1 MNPVRKLVD
10 DLIEKRLWPVALM
23 LVVAAFAVPMLI
35 GGGDAGSDTP
45 DPSFSPVPAGDD
57 PATSAVEL
65 VGPPAVRSRAGAVR
79 DPFRRAKVA
88 VPADT
93 SGAPVATAEKS
104 AGSASSAGSNSSSAK
119 SGSATTGAA
128 KSTAKSTPKAT
139 PAVDTAAAIR
149 AARSAYQ
156 TVVRF
161 TRPGGTRE
169 RPLARLAVLGNPAS
183 PALQY
188 LGVAGGGKH
197 AIFALGPKA
206 TTNAG
211 EPCLVAVPCRVIGL
225 RRGEKVGVDVTG
237 DDLVVRHYE
246 LEVLEL
252 RSLPMASVA
261 VARAWRARVDPAGR
275 AVLRTIKQDPATA
288 DLLGLLRYTTITG
301 TVRLVTAP

>member
-10 DLIEKRLWPVALM
+10 DLIEKRLWPVALV

-35 GGGDAGSDTP
+35 GGSNAGSDTP
-45 DPSFSPVPAGDD
+45 DPSFAPA
-57 PATSAVEL
+57 PAHDAATTAVEL
-65 VGPPAVRSRAGAVR
+65 VGPPAVRTRAGAVR

-88 VPADT
+88 ATTDT

-104 AGSASSAGSNSSSAK
+104 ASSAGSK
-119 SGSATTGAA
+119 SGSAKTGAA
-128 KSTAKSTPKAT
+128 KSTAKATPQAT

-149 AARSAYQ
+149 AARSAFQ

-169 RPLARLAVLGNPAS
+169 RPLARLAVLGNPSS

-197 AIFALGPKA
+197 AMFALGPKA
-206 TTNAG
+206 TTAAG
-211 EPCLVAVPCRVIGL
+211 DACLVPVPCRVIGL
-225 RRGEKVGVDVTG
+225 RRGEKVAVDVTG

-288 DLLGLLRYTTITG
+288 DVLGLLRYTTVTG
-301 TVRLVTAP
+301 TVGLVTAP

>member
-10 DLIEKRLWPVALM
+10 DLIEKRLWPVALV

-35 GGGDAGSDTP
+35 GGSNAGSGAP
-45 DPSFSPVPAGDD
+45 DPSFAPA
-57 PATSAVEL
+57 PAHDAATTAVEL
-65 VGPPAVRSRAGAVR
+65 VGPPAVRTRAGAVR

-88 VPADT
+88 VPADA
-93 SGAPVATAEKS
+93 SGAPVATAAKS
-104 AGSASSAGSNSSSAK
+104 TGSANSASSKSSSAK
-119 SGSATTGAA
+119 SGSAKTGAA
-128 KSTAKSTPKAT
+128 KSTAKATPKAT
-139 PAVDTAAAIR
+139 PTAAAIR

-169 RPLARLAVLGNPAS
+169 RPLARLAVLGNPSS

-197 AIFALGPKA
+197 ALFALGPKA

-211 EPCLVAVPCRVIGL
+211 ERCLVAVPCRVIGL

-261 VARAWRARVDPAGR
+261 VARAWRTRVDPAGR

-288 DLLGLLRYTTITG
+288 DMLGLLRYTTITG